1 MPEHRKERGA
11 CQQHARHQKDVP
23 QKSVKV
29 TPGWQKCHVEGDIS
43 HSRVRLK
50 DGDDGNLHED
60 EEHWMLLEFDG
71 ERDGVKKDI
80 DLEDTDEE
88 ETEMLKH
95 LCKEVPKESDVW
107 SQVWNRKYE
116 SIDRRDE
123 FPGAQEEERH
133 SSDHH
138 QTAHIYERI
147 LKSEE
152 PETTPPQVHWDI

>member
-1 MPEHRKERGA
+1 MIKWK
-11 CQQHARHQKDVP
+11 QLLT
-23 QKSVKV
+23 SVKV

-60 EEHWMLLEFDG
+60 EEHWMLPVWLNCLPIRVLYVLNEHIAHVRYMQDLLEFDG

-95 LCKEVPKESDVW
+95 LCKEVPEESDVW
-107 SQVWNRKYE
+107 SQVWNRKSVEYT
-116 SIDRRDE
+116 
-123 FPGAQEEERH
+123 H
-133 SSDHH
+133 SKYLNITYVFENKECGVWLLTDMN
-138 QTAHIYERI
+138 
-147 LKSEE
+147 
-152 PETTPPQVHWDI
+152 P